1 LAKRVNSP
9 KGEFFGAVAGLKPGL
24 MEFNHPLD
32 QSGQARCHR
41 RLALFVFDER
51 AEQKLV
57 HPLWFNMYIH
67 QNPLLL
73 RVLPGALEG
82 GNDVLLTAVTM
93 K

>member
-1 LAKRVNSP
+1 VNSL
-9 KGEFFGAVAGLKPGL
+9 KGDFFSAVAGLKLGL

-41 RLALFVFDER
+41 RLTPFIFDER
-51 AEQKLV
+51 EEQKLV
-57 HPLWFNMYIH
+57 HPLWFNMHIH
-67 QNPLLL
+67 QKLLFM

-82 GNDVLLTAVTM
+82 GIDVLLTVVTM